1 MFRFAPIA
9 LLLLAVLSGYTQ
21 SRRVTPASVPHSRE
35 GTNASSDLSAKTMF
49 DEANTYTRNKFAE
62 FEQKKVPV
70 SEALRL
76 QTEREKKQLAARYA
90 ATLSARSELTADEL
104 YYLGLLHWIAENLE
118 STAEEFE
125 RYLQSEGR
133 EPEKS
138 QRGRSLIVVA
148 NAKLKQLERAVSVL
162 NDYQRSTPIKFT
174 EVARMH
180 SEIAKSFM
188 AERKYE
194 EASPHAERAYL
205 AVKALLAEPSARSR
219 GLDELLDAGMLVFE
233 AFRGQSKTKEAD
245 AALIDMRVTAAA
257 AGSPA
262 FYFYA
267 ADKLITYQIE
277 SGRKSF
283 ALESYLSTLIDA
295 GKSFQMKGQQNDV
308 LQRLKKREKH
318 YKMLGEPAFELLNID
333 KWFPG
338 DARPL
343 ASMRG
348 KVVLLDFWAT
358 WCAPCYDAFPH
369 LSEWHRDFA
378 DQGFVVLG
386 VTRYYGRADGFSVD
400 NQNEVEFLKR
410 FRVKHDL
417 PYDFVVAKDQQAQLQ
432 YAATALPTAVLI
444 DRKGIIRYVEA
455 GSSSSRLD
463 EMRQM
468 VLKLLAER

>member
-1 MFRFAPIA
+1 MFRCAPIA
-9 LLLLAVLSGYTQ
+9 FLLLAVLSASPQ
-21 SRRVTPASVPHSRE
+21 SRRVAPATVPPLSE
-35 GTNASSDLSAKTMF
+35 GSNIRSDLSAKDMF
-49 DEANTYTRNKFAE
+49 DEANAYSRIKFAE
-62 FEQKKVPV
+62 FEQKKIPV
-70 SEALRL
+70 SESLRL
-76 QTEREKKQLAARYA
+76 QTEREKRQLAAKYA
-90 ATLSARSELTADEL
+90 AMLNARSELTAEDL

-118 STAEEFE
+118 FTAETFE
-125 RYLQSEGR
+125 RYLRSAGR

-148 NAKLKQLERAVSVL
+148 NAKSKRLDRAVSVL
-162 NDYQRSTPIKFT
+162 NDYQRSTPIKLT

-180 SEIAKSFM
+180 SEIAKSYL

-194 EASPHAERAYL
+194 DAGPYAEQAYRA
-205 AVKALLAEPSARSR
+205 AKALITEPAARSR

-233 AFRGQSKTKEAD
+233 AYREQSNIKQAD
-245 AALIDMRVTAAA
+245 AVLLDMRMIAATI
-257 AGSPA
+257 GSPT

-267 ADKLITYQIE
+267 ADKLIIYQIE
-277 SGRKSF
+277 SGRKPV
-283 ALESYLSTLIDA
+283 ALETYLSTLIDA
-295 GKSFQMKGQQNDV
+295 GRSFQTKGQQNDV

-318 YKMLGEPAFELLNID
+318 YKMLGDPAFELLNID

-338 DARPL
+338 EARTL

-386 VTRYYGRADGFSVD
+386 VTRYYGRADGSSVD
-400 NQNEVEFLKR
+400 NQTEIEFLKR

-444 DRKGIIRYVEA
+444 DRKGIIRYVET

-468 VLKLLAER
+468 VVKLLAER